1 MTQEERIKERTENLV
16 ITGNKVKRIVT
27 ESEDY
32 DVSEMLAEKEKELAD
47 HIEGVRLYNESA
59 NEIEKQLKKDI
70 KTSRKNSWYYLGGGI
85 IIGGVVCLLMQ

>member
-16 ITGNKVKRIVT
+16 ITGNNVKRVVT

-32 DVSEMLAEKEKELAD
+32 DVSEMLAQKEKELAD

-70 KTSRKNSWYYLGGGI
+70 KKLKG
-85 IIGGVVCLLMQ
+85 L

>member
-16 ITGNKVKRIVT
+16 ITGNKVKRVVT

-32 DVSEMLAEKEKELAD
+32 DVSEMLEAKEKELAD

-59 NEIEKQLKKDI
+59 DEVKRKLNREIKKLKG
-70 KTSRKNSWYYLGGGI
+70 L
-85 IIGGVVCLLMQ
+85 

>member
-16 ITGNKVKRIVT
+16 ITGNKVKRVVT

-32 DVSEMLAEKEKELAD
+32 DVSEMLAQKEKELAD

-70 KTSRKNSWYYLGGGI
+70 KKLKG
-85 IIGGVVCLLMQ
+85 